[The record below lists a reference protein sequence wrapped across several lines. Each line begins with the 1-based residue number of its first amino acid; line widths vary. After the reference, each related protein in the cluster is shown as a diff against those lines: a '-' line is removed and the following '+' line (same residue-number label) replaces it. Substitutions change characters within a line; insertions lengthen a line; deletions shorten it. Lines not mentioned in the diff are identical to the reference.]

1 MQSET
6 VQDVLLL
13 DPRWLCSNVLGKLL
27 SVETPRALHHYRG
40 RYTMEDVQRLVPDS
54 DVEELLQILDA
65 MDICAR
71 DLSSGIPWWT
81 SPP

>member
-6 VQDVLLL
+6 VQGVLLL
-13 DPRWLCSNVLGKLL
+13 DPHAGCAPTFWGSCSLWRPTGPAPL
-27 SVETPRALHHYRG
+27 RG
-40 RYTMEDVQRLVPDS
+40 RYTMERQRLVPDS

-71 DLSSGIPWWT
+71 DLTAGPWWT

>member
-13 DPRWLCSNVLGKLL
+13 DPRWLCTNVLGKLL

-40 RYTMEDVQRLVPDS
+40 RYTMEDVQRLVPTVTWRS
-54 DVEELLQILDA
+54 CCRSW
-65 MDICAR
+65 M
-71 DLSSGIPWWT
+71 PWT
-81 SPP
+81 SVHGT